1 MVVQGFKVQGFK
13 VKIECRRTLNFE
25 PFEPL
30 NEIPMYRVGIDIG
43 GTFTDMLLV
52 GDDGSAVIA
61 KTLTTPGDP
70 SLAVENAL
78 RPVLENG
85 SVDARQRGTLIHGTT
100 LVTNALI
107 ERKGALT
114 ALLTTA
120 GFRDAVE
127 IGREHRYEL
136 YDLNLDLPKPLVPR
150 HLRFDVPERMAA
162 DGSILQEL
170 DEAFVRKLVGELRDK
185 GIKAIGVCYLNSFR
199 NPAHEKRTAEI
210 IAEVAPQI
218 RVSLSSEVVAE
229 IREFQ
234 RTSTT
239 LANVYVQE
247 RVSDYLAQLQAR
259 LDEIGFRGSFFV
271 MLSSGGIATRET
283 ASRFPVRLLE
293 SGPAAGAIAAAEA
306 GMGSGHR
313 DLLSFDMGGTTA
325 KLCVIEDGQ
334 PLKTHEFEVDRVYRF
349 RKGSG
354 LPVRIPVI
362 DMIEI
367 GAGGGSI
374 ARVDSLG
381 LLKVGPDSS
390 GADPGPVCYGQ
401 GGTQPTVTDADLV
414 LGYLDANYFLGGK
427 MKLDLDGTKKA
438 LERLGKPLKM
448 TAEQVAWGIHQI
460 VNENMA
466 NAARAH
472 LGERGKDPRRM
483 PMYAF
488 GGAGPVHGYRVAEI
502 LRLPALISPFGAGV
516 GSTFGLLAAPLAF
529 DFVRSA
535 YSRMDRLD
543 WNLANRLLDEMAQEG
558 RKVLESSGLRAHDIV
573 YQRTADLRY
582 IGQGHEVS
590 VALPDGVLS
599 VDDLPRIAAEF
610 ERTYESLYGRKGP
623 DVPLEVIN
631 WRVVASGPR
640 PDMNLKLPR
649 NSTHGGDAR
658 KGSRLAFFPETNG
671 YVETSIY
678 DRYTLEPGMRFNGP
692 AIVEERESTLIVG
705 VGGQARVDERLN
717 VVVEL
722 GDGK

>member
-1 MVVQGFKVQGFK
+1 MVETRNPKPETRNRFL
-13 VKIECRRTLNFE
+13 T
-25 PFEPL
+25 
-30 NEIPMYRVGIDIG
+30 MYRVGIDIG
-43 GTFTDMLLV
+43 GTFTDLLLV
-52 GDDGSAVIA
+52 TEDGSVVIG

-70 SLAVENAL
+70 SVAVGNAL
-78 RPVLENG
+78 RPLFENG
-85 SVDARQRGTLIHGTT
+85 VISPGERGTLLHGTT

-107 ERKGALT
+107 ERKGART

-136 YDLNLDLPKPLVPR
+136 YDLNLELPRPLVPR
-150 HLRFDVPERMAA
+150 HLRFDVPERIAA
-162 DGSILQEL
+162 DGSLLQPL
-170 DEAFVRKLVGELRDK
+170 DEAFVYRLVTELRDK
-185 GIKAIGVCYLNSFR
+185 GITAIAVSYLNSFR
-199 NPAHEKRTAEI
+199 NPEHERRTAEI
-210 IAEVAPQI
+210 IAAVAPMI

-247 RVSDYLAQLQAR
+247 RVAAYLAQLQQR
-259 LDEIGFRGSFFV
+259 LDRIGFLGSFFV
-271 MLSSGGIATRET
+271 MLSSGGIATPET
-283 ASRFPVRLLE
+283 AARFPVRLLE
-293 SGPAAGAIAAAEA
+293 SGPAAGALAAAEA
-306 GMGSGHR
+306 GTLSGHR

-325 KLCVIEDGQ
+325 KLCVIDDGQ
-334 PLKTHEFEVDRVYRF
+334 PLKTHDFEVDRVYRF

-374 ARVDSLG
+374 AKVDSLG
-381 LLKVGPDSS
+381 LLKVGPESA
-390 GADPGPVCYGQ
+390 GADPGPVCYAQ
-401 GGTQPTVTDADLV
+401 GGVEPTVTDADLV

-427 MKLDLDGTKKA
+427 MQLDIHAARAALARLAQPLDMTVEKA
-438 LERLGKPLKM
+438 
-448 TAEQVAWGIHQI
+448 AWGVHQI

-535 YSRMDRLD
+535 YSRLD
-543 WNLANRLLDEMAQEG
+543 EQDWQLANELLEEMAAEG
-558 RKVLESSGLRAHDIV
+558 RNVLEGSGLSATEIN
-573 YQRTADLRY
+573 YQRSADMRY
-582 IGQGHEVS
+582 VGQGHEVS
-590 VALPDGVLS
+590 VRLPDGVLS
-599 VDDLPRIAAEF
+599 ERHLGRITEEF
-610 ERTYESLYGRKGP
+610 EGTYRELYGRKGP
-623 DVPLEVIN
+623 DVPLEIIN
-631 WRVVASGPR
+631 WRVAARGPR
-640 PDMNLKLPR
+640 PEMNLRLSRDTAKKNDPR
-649 NSTHGGDAR
+649 
-658 KGSRLAFFPETNG
+658 KESRPAYFPECG
-671 YVETSIY
+671 GFIETAVY
-678 DRYTLEPGMRFNGP
+678 DRYALEPHVEFDGP
-692 AIVEERESTLIVG
+692 AIVEEQESTLIVG
-705 VGGQARVDERLN
+705 GHGRARVDERFN
-717 VVVEL
+717 IIIEFNNATST
-722 GDGK
+722 D

>member
-1 MVVQGFKVQGFK
+1 
-13 VKIECRRTLNFE
+13 
-25 PFEPL
+25 
-30 NEIPMYRVGIDIG
+30 MYRVGIDIG

-52 GDDGSAVIA
+52 GEDGTAVVG
-61 KTLTTPGDP
+61 KTLTTADP

-78 RPVLENG
+78 GPALENG
-85 SVDARQRGTLIHGTT
+85 AVKTSERGTLIHGTT

-114 ALLTTA
+114 ALLTTV

-136 YDLNLDLPKPLVPR
+136 YDLNLELPKPLVPR
-150 HLRFDVPERMAA
+150 HLRFDVPERVAA
-162 DGSILQEL
+162 DGSVLQTL
-170 DEAFVRKLVGELRDK
+170 DERFVRRLVTELRDK
-185 GIKAIGVCYLNSFR
+185 GIKAVGVCYLNSFR
-199 NPAHEKRTAEI
+199 NPSHERRTAEI
-210 IAEVAPQI
+210 ITEVAPEI

-239 LANVYVQE
+239 LVNVYVQR
-247 RVSDYLAQLQAR
+247 RVSDYLAHLQAR
-259 LDEIGFRGSFFV
+259 LDKIGFAGSFFV

-293 SGPAAGAIAAAEA
+293 SGPAAGALAAAQA
-306 GMGSGHR
+306 GILAGHR

-381 LLKVGPDSS
+381 LLKVGPESS
-390 GADPGPVCYGQ
+390 GAVPGPVCYRQ
-401 GGTQPTVTDADLV
+401 GGTEPTVTDADLV
-414 LGYLDANYFLGGK
+414 LGYLDPHYFLGGK
-427 MKLDLDGTKKA
+427 MKLDLDGARKA
-438 LERLGKPLKM
+438 LRGLGAKLNM
-448 TAEQVAWGIHQI
+448 TAEQVAWGIYQI

-472 LGERGKDPRRM
+472 LGERGKDPRRL
-483 PMYAF
+483 PIYAF

-502 LRLPALISPFGAGV
+502 LRLPTLISPFGAGV

-535 YSRMDRLD
+535 YSRLD
-543 WNLANRLLDEMAQEG
+543 QTDWRFANGLLDEMAGEG
-558 RKVLESSGLRAHDIV
+558 RRILVSSGLAANAIS
-573 YQRTADLRY
+573 YQRTADMRY
-582 IGQGHEVS
+582 VGQGHEVS
-590 VALPDGVLS
+590 VMLPDGALG
-599 VDDLPRIAAEF
+599 LEHLTPIANAF
-610 ERTYESLYGRKGP
+610 EETYRALYGRKGP

-640 PDMNLKLPR
+640 PAMNFKLSR
-649 NSTHGGDAR
+649 DTANHTDTR
-658 KGSRLAFFPETNG
+658 KASRSAYFPEHG
-671 YVETSIY
+671 RYVDTAVY
-678 DRYTLEPGMRFNGP
+678 NRYALTPEMKFDGP

-705 VGGQARVDERLN
+705 VGGHARVDERLN
-717 VVVEL
+717 VIVEVAH
-722 GDGK
+722 GD

>member
-1 MVVQGFKVQGFK
+1 
-13 VKIECRRTLNFE
+13 
-25 PFEPL
+25 
-30 NEIPMYRVGIDIG
+30 MYRVGIDIG

-52 GDDGSAVIA
+52 GEDGAAVIG

-70 SLAVENAL
+70 SRAVENAL
-78 RPVLENG
+78 APALKNG
-85 SVDARQRGTLIHGTT
+85 AVKPGERGTLIHGTT

-107 ERKGALT
+107 ERKGAPT
-114 ALLTTA
+114 ALLTTE

-136 YDLNLDLPKPLVPR
+136 YDLNLDLPKPLVRR

-162 DGSILQEL
+162 DGSVLKPL
-170 DEAFVRKLVGELRDK
+170 DEAFVRSLVTELRDK
-185 GIKAIGVCYLNSFR
+185 GIKAIGISYLNSFR
-199 NPAHEKRTAEI
+199 NPAHERRTAQI
-210 IAEVAPQI
+210 IAELAPEI

-247 RVSDYLAQLQAR
+247 RVADYLGQLQHR
-259 LDEIGFRGSFFV
+259 LDRIGFAGSFFV
-271 MLSSGGIATRET
+271 MLSSGGIATPET
-283 ASRFPVRLLE
+283 SARFPVRLLE
-293 SGPAAGAIAAAEA
+293 SGPAAGALAAAQA
-306 GMGSGHR
+306 GALCGHR

-374 ARVDSLG
+374 ARVDSMG

-390 GADPGPVCYGQ
+390 GADPGPVCYRQ
-401 GGTQPTVTDADLV
+401 GGIEATVTDADLV
-414 LGYLDANYFLGGK
+414 LGYLDPNYFLGGQ
-427 MKLDLDGTKKA
+427 MELDVEGARRA
-438 LERLGKPLKM
+438 LARLGERLNM
-448 TAEQVAWGIHQI
+448 TVEQVAWGIHQI

-535 YSRMDRLD
+535 YSRLDDLD
-543 WNLANRLLDEMAQEG
+543 WNFANGLLDEMSAEG
-558 RKVLESSGLRAHDIV
+558 CKILENSGLTVSDIH
-573 YQRTADLRY
+573 YERTADMRY
-582 IGQGHEVS
+582 VGQGHEVS
-590 VALPDGVLS
+590 VSVPGGILSEKHLPQ
-599 VDDLPRIAAEF
+599 ITAAF
-610 ERTYESLYGRKGP
+610 EEIYRGLYGRKGP

-631 WRVVASGPR
+631 WRVIASGPR
-640 PDMNLKLPR
+640 PEMSLKLPR
-649 NSTHGGDAR
+649 KSSAGAQAR
-658 KGSRLAFFPETNG
+658 KGSRRAYMPETG
-671 YVETSIY
+671 GWVEAAVY
-678 DRYTLEPGMRFNGP
+678 DRYALSPGATLDGP
-692 AIVEERESTLIVG
+692 AIVEERESTLIIG
-705 VGGQARVDERLN
+705 ARGRARVDERLN
-717 VVVEL
+717 VVVEF
-722 GDGK
+722 GA

>member
-1 MVVQGFKVQGFK
+1 M
-13 VKIECRRTLNFE
+13 CFE
-25 PFEPL
+25 GLEAESKL
-30 NEIPMYRVGIDIG
+30 TRMYRVGIDIG

-52 GDDGSAVIA
+52 GGDGTAVIA
-61 KTLTTPGDP
+61 KTLTTPADP

-78 RPVLENG
+78 RPALDSGGIIKPGE
-85 SVDARQRGTLIHGTT
+85 RGTLIHGTT

-107 ERKGALT
+107 ERKGAPT

-136 YDLNLDLPKPLVPR
+136 YDLNLEMPRPLVPR
-150 HLRFDVPERMAA
+150 HLRFDVPERVAA
-162 DGSILQEL
+162 DGSVLQPL
-170 DEAFVRKLVGELRDK
+170 DEAFVRRLVAELRDK
-185 GIKAIGVCYLNSFR
+185 GIKGIGVCYLNSFR
-199 NPAHEKRTAEI
+199 NPAHERRTAEI
-210 IAEVAPQI
+210 VAESAPKM

-239 LANVYVQE
+239 IANVYVQE
-247 RVSDYLAQLQAR
+247 RVADYLAQLQER
-259 LDEIGFRGSFFV
+259 LDSIGFNGSFFV
-271 MLSSGGIATRET
+271 MLSSGGIATTET
-283 ASRFPVRLLE
+283 SARFPVRLLE
-293 SGPAAGAIAAAEA
+293 SGPAAGALAAARA
-306 GMGSGHR
+306 GILSGHR

-381 LLKVGPDSS
+381 LLKVGPESA
-390 GADPGPVCYGQ
+390 GADPGPVCYRQ
-401 GGTQPTVTDADLV
+401 GGTEPTVTDSDLV
-414 LGYLDANYFLGGK
+414 LGYLDPNYFLGGK
-427 MKLDLDGTKKA
+427 MQLDLDGARKA
-438 LERLGKPLKM
+438 LASLAERLKM
-448 TAEQVAWGIHQI
+448 DIEQVAWGVHQI

-472 LGERGKDPRRM
+472 LGERGKDPRRV

-502 LRLPALISPFGAGV
+502 LRLPVLISPVGAGV

-535 YSRMDRLD
+535 YSRLDELD
-543 WNLANRLLDEMAQEG
+543 WDFANGLLVEMSEEG
-558 RKVLESSGLRAHDIV
+558 RRVLEGSGLSSADIT
-573 YQRTADLRY
+573 YQRTADIRY
-582 IGQGHEVS
+582 VGQGHEVS
-590 VALPDGVLS
+590 VPLPDGFLGAAQ
-599 VDDLPRIAAEF
+599 LPQITSSF
-610 ERTYESLYGRKGP
+610 EEIYRGLYGRKGP
-623 DVPLEVIN
+623 DVALEVIN

-640 PDMNLKLPR
+640 PEMSVKLPHQP
-649 NSTHGGDAR
+649 SGLDAR
-658 KGSRLAFFPETNG
+658 KGSRRAYFPECGG
-671 YVETSIY
+671 YTETAVY
-678 DRYTLEPGMRFNGP
+678 DRYGLKAGTQLNGP
-692 AIVEERESTLIVG
+692 AIVEERESTLIIG
-705 VGGQARVDERLN
+705 PRGWARIDSNLN
-717 VVVEL
+717 IIMEFNRE
-722 GDGK
+722 K

>member
-1 MVVQGFKVQGFK
+1 
-13 VKIECRRTLNFE
+13 
-25 PFEPL
+25 
-30 NEIPMYRVGIDIG
+30 MYRVSIDIG
-43 GTFTDMLLV
+43 GTFTDLLLV
-52 GDDGSAVIA
+52 GDDGSAVIG

-78 RPVLENG
+78 GPVLDNG
-85 SVDARQRGTLIHGTT
+85 TVGRGDRGTLIHGTT

-107 ERKGALT
+107 ERKGAPT
-114 ALLTTA
+114 ALLATA

-127 IGREHRYEL
+127 IAREHRYEL

-162 DGSILQEL
+162 DGTVLQPL
-170 DEAFVRKLVGELRDK
+170 DEAFVRRLVAELRDK
-185 GIKAIGVCYLNSFR
+185 GITAIGVSYLNSFR
-199 NPAHEKRTAEI
+199 NPAHEQRTAQI
-210 IAEVAPQI
+210 IGEVAPNI

-247 RVSDYLAQLQAR
+247 RVADYLDQLQQR
-259 LDEIGFRGSFFV
+259 LDKIGFNGSFFV

-293 SGPAAGAIAAAEA
+293 SGPAAGALAAAAA
-306 GMGSGHR
+306 GLRIGHR

-325 KLCVIEDGQ
+325 KLCVIDDGM
-334 PLKTHEFEVDRVYRF
+334 PLKTHEFEVDRIYRF

-390 GADPGPVCYGQ
+390 GADPGPVCYGR
-401 GGTQPTVTDADLV
+401 GGTEPTVTDADLV
-414 LGYLDANYFLGGK
+414 LGYLDPAYFLGGR
-427 MKLDLDGTKKA
+427 MKLDRDAA
-438 LERLGKPLKM
+438 L
-448 TAEQVAWGIHQI
+448 TALARIGARIGMSAEEVAWGIHQI

-488 GGAGPVHGYRVAEI
+488 GGAGPVHGFRVAEI

-543 WNLANRLLDEMAQEG
+543 WGLANALLDEMAAEG
-558 RKVLESSGLRAHDIV
+558 RKVLESSGLSATEIG
-573 YQRTADLRY
+573 YQRSADLRY

-590 VALPDGVLS
+590 VTLPDGVLTAA
-599 VDDLPRIAAEF
+599 DLDRIGAAF
-610 ERTYESLYGRKGP
+610 ERAYADLYGRKGP

-631 WRVVASGPR
+631 WRVVASGPA
-640 PDMNLKLPR
+640 PEAQIKLPR
-649 NSTHGGDAR
+649 HGAAGRDPR
-658 KGSRLAFFPETNG
+658 KTPRKAYFPECGG
-671 YVETSIY
+671 YVETAVY
-678 DRYTLEPGMRFNGP
+678 DRYALSPGMHLAGP
-692 AIVEERESTLIVG
+692 AIVEERESTLIIG
-705 VGGQARVDERLN
+705 ANARAQVDERLN
-717 VVVEL
+717 IIVEL
-722 GDGK
+722 LHGR

>member
-1 MVVQGFKVQGFK
+1 
-13 VKIECRRTLNFE
+13 
-25 PFEPL
+25 
-30 NEIPMYRVGIDIG
+30 MYRVGIDIG

-52 GDDGSAVIA
+52 DEQGIAVIG
-61 KTLTTPGDP
+61 KTLTTSDP

-78 RPVLENG
+78 RPVLDNG
-85 SVDARQRGTLIHGTT
+85 GLKPGERGTLVHGTT

-107 ERKGALT
+107 ERKGAPT

-136 YDLNLDLPKPLVPR
+136 YDLNLELPKPLVPR
-150 HLRFDVPERMAA
+150 HLRFDVPERITA
-162 DGSILQEL
+162 DGSVLQAL
-170 DEAFVRKLVGELRDK
+170 DENYVRRLVCELRDK
-185 GIKAIGVCYLNSFR
+185 AIRAIGVCYLNSFR
-199 NPAHEKRTAEI
+199 NPAHERRTAEI
-210 IAEVAPQI
+210 IADVAPEI

-247 RVSDYLAQLQAR
+247 RVSDYLTQLQAR
-259 LDEIGFRGSFFV
+259 LDKIGFAGSFFV

-293 SGPAAGAIAAAEA
+293 SGPAAGALAAAQA
-306 GMGSGHR
+306 GVSSGHR

-325 KLCVIEDGQ
+325 KLCVIDNGQ
-334 PLKTHEFEVDRVYRF
+334 PLKAHEFEVDRVYRF

-354 LPVRIPVI
+354 LPMRIPVI

-374 ARVDSLG
+374 AHVDSLG
-381 LLKVGPDSS
+381 LLKVGPESA
-390 GADPGPVCYGQ
+390 GADPGPVCYRL
-401 GGTQPTVTDADLV
+401 GGMNPTVTDADLV
-414 LGYLDANYFLGGK
+414 LGYLDPNYFLGGD
-427 MKLDLDGTKKA
+427 MRLDLEGARKA
-438 LERLGKPLKM
+438 LARLGAKLNM

-483 PMYAF
+483 PLYAF

-502 LRLPALISPFGAGV
+502 LRLPKLISPFGAGV

-535 YSRMDRLD
+535 YSRLD
-543 WNLANRLLDEMAQEG
+543 EVDWRFANGLLDEMAEEG
-558 RKVLESSGLRAHDIV
+558 RKILQTSGLSATKIS
-573 YQRTADLRY
+573 YQRTADMRY
-582 IGQGHEVS
+582 VGQGHEVS
-590 VALPDGVLS
+590 VTLPGGSLDREHLS
-599 VDDLPRIAAEF
+599 PIARAF
-610 ERTYESLYGRKGP
+610 EETYTVLYGRKGP

-640 PDMNLKLPR
+640 PEIEIVLPGG
-649 NSTHGGDAR
+649 NSNRSQTRKGPRAAYFPEHGGFIDTA
-658 KGSRLAFFPETNG
+658 
-671 YVETSIY
+671 VY
-678 DRYTLEPGMRFNGP
+678 DRYALKPGMQFGGP

-705 VGGQARVDERLN
+705 LPGRWRVDKNLN
-717 VVVEL
+717 IVMEL
-722 GDGK
+722 RDEK

>member
-1 MVVQGFKVQGFK
+1 
-13 VKIECRRTLNFE
+13 
-25 PFEPL
+25 
-30 NEIPMYRVGIDIG
+30 MYRVGIDIG
-43 GTFTDMLLV
+43 GTFTDLLLV
-52 GDDGSAVIA
+52 TEDGSVVIG

-85 SVDARQRGTLIHGTT
+85 TVGSGEHGTLLHGTT

-107 ERKGALT
+107 ERKGAPT

-136 YDLNLDLPKPLVPR
+136 YDLNLELPKPLVPR
-150 HLRFDVPERMAA
+150 HLRFDVPERTAA
-162 DGSILQEL
+162 DGSVLRPL
-170 DEAFVRKLVGELRDK
+170 DEAFVGRLVEELRDK
-185 GIKAIGVCYLNSFR
+185 GIRAIAVCYLNSFR
-199 NPAHEKRTAEI
+199 NPAHERRTAEI
-210 IAEVAPQI
+210 IAQIAPMI

-247 RVSDYLAQLQAR
+247 RVSDYLAQLQNR
-259 LDEIGFRGSFFV
+259 LDRIGFLGSFFV

-283 ASRFPVRLLE
+283 AARFPVRLLE
-293 SGPAAGAIAAAEA
+293 SGPAAGALAAAEA
-306 GMGSGHR
+306 GILSGHR

-334 PLKTHEFEVDRVYRF
+334 PLKTHDFEVDRVYRF

-390 GADPGPVCYGQ
+390 GADPGPVCYAQ
-401 GGTQPTVTDADLV
+401 GGTEPTVTDADLI
-414 LGYLDANYFLGGK
+414 LGYLDPNYFLGGK
-427 MKLDLDGTKKA
+427 MQLDISRARQA
-438 LERLGKPLKM
+438 LSRLAEPLGM
-448 TAEQVAWGIHQI
+448 TIEQAAWGVHQI

-483 PMYAF
+483 PIYAF

-535 YSRMDRLD
+535 YSRLD
-543 WNLANRLLDEMAQEG
+543 QQDWRLANKLLDEMAEEG
-558 RKVLESSGLRAHDIV
+558 RKILEGSGLPAREIS
-573 YQRTADLRY
+573 YQRTADMRY
-582 IGQGHEVS
+582 VGQGHEVS
-590 VALPDGVLS
+590 VRLPSGALID
-599 VDDLPRIAAEF
+599 RHITEITAEF
-610 ERTYESLYGRKGP
+610 EKTYRELYGRKGP
-623 DVPLEVIN
+623 DVPLEIIN

-640 PDMNLKLPR
+640 PEMSFKLSSDTSAR
-649 NSTHGGDAR
+649 GDPR
-658 KGSRLAFFPETNG
+658 KGSRRAYFPECGGFVDTA
-671 YVETSIY
+671 VY
-678 DRYTLEPGMRFNGP
+678 DRYALKPGMEFNGP

-705 VGGQARVDERLN
+705 GRGRARVDERLN
-717 VVVEL
+717 VIMEFSNEN
-722 GDGK
+722 

>member
-1 MVVQGFKVQGFK
+1 
-13 VKIECRRTLNFE
+13 
-25 PFEPL
+25 
-30 NEIPMYRVGIDIG
+30 MYRVGIDIG

-52 GDDGSAVIA
+52 GDDGGAVIA

-218 RVSLSSEVVAE
+218 RVSLSCEVVAE

-259 LDEIGFRGSFFV
+259 LDKIGFRGSFFV

-325 KLCVIEDGQ
+325 KLCVIENGQ

-427 MKLDLDGTKKA
+427 MQLDLERTKKA

-448 TAEQVAWGIHQI
+448 TAQQVAWGIHQI

-516 GSTFGLLAAPLAF
+516 GSTFGLLSAPLAF

-543 WNLANRLLDEMAQEG
+543 WNLANRLLDEMAHEG
-558 RKVLESSGLRAHDIV
+558 RKVLQTSGLSTAEIR

-590 VALPDGVLS
+590 VALPDGVLG
-599 VDDLPRIAAEF
+599 VGDLPRIAAEF

-631 WRVVASGPR
+631 WRVVASGAR

-705 VGGQARVDERLN
+705 AGGLARVDERLN

>member
-1 MVVQGFKVQGFK
+1 
-13 VKIECRRTLNFE
+13 
-25 PFEPL
+25 
-30 NEIPMYRVGIDIG
+30 MYRVGIDIG
-43 GTFTDMLLV
+43 GTFTDLLLV
-52 GDDGSAVIA
+52 GEDGRVVIA

-70 SLAVENAL
+70 SLAVEHAL

-85 SVDARQRGTLIHGTT
+85 TVGSGEHGTLLHGTT
-100 LVTNALI
+100 LVTNALL
-107 ERKGALT
+107 ERKGAPT

-136 YDLNLDLPKPLVPR
+136 YDLNLELPKPLVPR
-150 HLRFDVPERMAA
+150 HLRFDVPERIAA
-162 DGSILQEL
+162 DGSVLWPL
-170 DEAFVRKLVGELRDK
+170 DDAFVRRLVEELRDK
-185 GIKAIGVCYLNSFR
+185 GIRAIAICYLNSFR
-199 NPAHEKRTAEI
+199 NSSHERRTAEI
-210 IAEVAPQI
+210 ITQVAPMI

-239 LANVYVQE
+239 LVNVYVQE
-247 RVSDYLAQLQAR
+247 RVSDYLAQLQQR
-259 LDEIGFRGSFFV
+259 SDRIGFLGSFFV

-283 ASRFPVRLLE
+283 AARFPVRLLE
-293 SGPAAGAIAAAEA
+293 SGPAAGALAAADA
-306 GMGSGHR
+306 GILSGHR

-334 PLKTHEFEVDRVYRF
+334 PLKTHDFEVDRVYRF

-374 ARVDSLG
+374 ARVDALG
-381 LLKVGPDSS
+381 LLKVGPESS
-390 GADPGPVCYGQ
+390 GADPGPVCYAR
-401 GGTQPTVTDADLV
+401 GGTEPTVTDADLV
-414 LGYLDANYFLGGK
+414 LGYLDPNYFLGGK
-427 MKLDLDGTKKA
+427 MQLDMNGARQA
-438 LERLGKPLKM
+438 LSRLAEPLGM
-448 TAEQVAWGIHQI
+448 TVEQAAWGVHQI

-488 GGAGPVHGYRVAEI
+488 GGAGPVHGYQVAEI

-535 YSRMDRLD
+535 YSRLD
-543 WNLANRLLDEMAQEG
+543 QQDWRLANKLLDEMTDEG
-558 RKVLESSGLRAHDIV
+558 REILEGSGLSAREIS
-573 YQRTADLRY
+573 YQRTADMRY
-582 IGQGHEVS
+582 VGQGHEVS
-590 VALPDGVLS
+590 VRLPNGVLGE
-599 VDDLPRIAAEF
+599 RHTAEITAEF
-610 ERTYESLYGRKGP
+610 ENTYRELYGRKGP
-623 DVPLEVIN
+623 DVLLEIIN

-640 PDMNLKLPR
+640 PEMNFKLSQDISERSDP
-649 NSTHGGDAR
+649 R
-658 KGSRLAFFPETNG
+658 KGSRRAYFPECG
-671 YVETSIY
+671 GFVETPVY
-678 DRYTLEPGMRFNGP
+678 DRYALKPGMKFTGP
-692 AIVEERESTLIVG
+692 AVVEERESTLILGARVR
-705 VGGQARVDERLN
+705 ARVDERLN
-717 VVVEL
+717 VIMEFRNAN
-722 GDGK
+722 

>member
-1 MVVQGFKVQGFK
+1 
-13 VKIECRRTLNFE
+13 
-25 PFEPL
+25 
-30 NEIPMYRVGIDIG
+30 MYRVGIDIG

-52 GDDGSAVIA
+52 GEDGAAVIG

-70 SLAVENAL
+70 SLAVEDAL
-78 RPVLENG
+78 RPAFGKGTVKAG
-85 SVDARQRGTLIHGTT
+85 TRGTLIHGTT

-107 ERKGALT
+107 ERKGAPT

-150 HLRFDVPERMAA
+150 HLRFDVPERIAA
-162 DGSILQEL
+162 DGSVLEPL
-170 DEAFVRKLVGELRDK
+170 DEAFIRRLVAELNDK

-199 NPAHEKRTAEI
+199 NPAHEKRTAQI
-210 IAEVAPQI
+210 IAEIAPTI

-239 LANVYVQE
+239 LANVYVQQ
-247 RVSDYLAQLQAR
+247 RVADYLAQLQAR
-259 LDEIGFRGSFFV
+259 LDNIGFAGNFFV

-283 ASRFPVRLLE
+283 AARFPVRLLE
-293 SGPAAGAIAAAEA
+293 SGPAAGALAAAQA
-306 GMGSGHR
+306 GLLSGHR

-354 LPVRIPVI
+354 LPMRIPVI

-381 LLKVGPDSS
+381 LLKVGPESS
-390 GADPGPVCYGQ
+390 GADPGPVCYRQ
-401 GGTQPTVTDADLV
+401 GGTEPTVTDADLV

-427 MKLDLDGTKKA
+427 MLLDIDGARAA
-438 LERLGKPLKM
+438 LARLGKPLHM
-448 TAEQVAWGIHQI
+448 SAEQAAWGIHQI

-516 GSTFGLLAAPLAF
+516 GSTFGLLSAPLAF

-535 YSRMDRLD
+535 YSRLDELD
-543 WNLANRLLDEMAQEG
+543 WNFANRLLDEMSEEG
-558 RKVLESSGLRAHDIV
+558 RKVLESSGVSASAIV
-573 YQRTADLRY
+573 YQRSADMRY
-582 IGQGHEVS
+582 VGQGHEVS
-590 VALPDGVLS
+590 VPLPDEALS
-599 VDDLPRIAAEF
+599 VKELGRISADF
-610 ERTYESLYGRKGP
+610 EDAYQSLYGRKGP
-623 DVPLEVIN
+623 EVPLEVIN

-640 PDMNLKLPR
+640 PEMQLQLPR
-649 NSTHGGDAR
+649 VPDTRGAAR
-658 KGSRLAFFPETNG
+658 KSARPAYFPEREGFIDTP
-671 YVETSIY
+671 VY
-678 DRYTLEPGMRFNGP
+678 DRYALEFGAEFSGP

-705 VGGQARVDERLN
+705 ARGRARVDRNLN
-717 VVVEL
+717 IIVEL
-722 GDGK
+722 SDEK

>member
-1 MVVQGFKVQGFK
+1 
-13 VKIECRRTLNFE
+13 
-25 PFEPL
+25 
-30 NEIPMYRVGIDIG
+30 MYRVGIDIG
-43 GTFTDMLLV
+43 GTFTDLLLV
-52 GDDGSAVIA
+52 GADGNAVIG

-78 RPVLENG
+78 RPLLENG
-85 SVDARQRGTLIHGTT
+85 TIRTGERGTLLHGTT

-107 ERKGALT
+107 ERKGAST
-114 ALLTTA
+114 ALLTTI

-136 YDLNLDLPKPLVPR
+136 YDLNLELPKPLVPR
-150 HLRFDVPERMAA
+150 HLRFDVPERIAA
-162 DGSILQEL
+162 DGSVLRSL
-170 DEAFVRKLVGELRDK
+170 DEDFVRRLVAELRDK
-185 GIKAIGVCYLNSFR
+185 GIKAIAVSYLNSFR
-199 NPAHEKRTAEI
+199 NSTHERCTAEI
-210 IAEVAPQI
+210 IAEVAPAI

-247 RVSDYLAQLQAR
+247 RVSDYLAQLQQR
-259 LDEIGFRGSFFV
+259 LHRTGFVGSFFV

-293 SGPAAGAIAAAEA
+293 SGPAAGALAAAQA
-306 GMGSGHR
+306 GILSGHR

-325 KLCVIEDGQ
+325 KLCVIENGQ
-334 PLKTHEFEVDRVYRF
+334 PSKTHEFEVDRVYRF

-381 LLKVGPDSS
+381 LLKVGPESS
-390 GADPGPVCYGQ
+390 GADPGPVCYSQ
-401 GGTQPTVTDADLV
+401 GGKDPTVTDADLV
-414 LGYLDANYFLGGK
+414 LGYLDPNYFLGGK
-427 MKLDLDGTKKA
+427 MQLDMDRARLA
-438 LERLGKPLKM
+438 LSQLAEPLRM
-448 TAEQVAWGIHQI
+448 TVEQAAWGVHQI

-472 LGERGKDPRRM
+472 LNERGKDPRRM

-535 YSRMDRLD
+535 YSRLD
-543 WNLANRLLDEMAQEG
+543 QQDWRLANQLLDVMAEEG
-558 RKVLESSGLRAHDIV
+558 RTVLEKSGLSAKEIH
-573 YQRTADLRY
+573 YQRTADMRY
-582 IGQGHEVS
+582 VGQGHEVP
-590 VALPDGVLS
+590 VRLPNGVLGEQH
-599 VDDLPRIAAEF
+599 VPQITAEF
-610 ERTYESLYGRKGP
+610 EETYRGLYGRKGP
-623 DVPLEVIN
+623 DVALEIIN

-640 PDMNLKLPR
+640 PEMNLQLPR
-649 NSTHGGDAR
+649 GTSDRSNAR
-658 KGSRLAFFPETNG
+658 KGTRRAYFPESSG
-671 YVETSIY
+671 FVETAVY
-678 DRYTLEPGMRFNGP
+678 DRYAFQPGVKFTGP

-705 VGGQARVDERLN
+705 PRGRARVDENLN
-717 VVVEL
+717 VIV
-722 GDGK
+722 GFSDGR

>member
-1 MVVQGFKVQGFK
+1 
-13 VKIECRRTLNFE
+13 
-25 PFEPL
+25 
-30 NEIPMYRVGIDIG
+30 MYRVGIDIG
-43 GTFTDMLLV
+43 GTFTDMLWV
-52 GDDGSAVIA
+52 GEDGTAVIG

-78 RPVLENG
+78 KPVLQNALVKPQE
-85 SVDARQRGTLIHGTT
+85 RGTLIHGTT

-107 ERKGALT
+107 ERKGAPT
-114 ALLTTA
+114 ALLTTS

-136 YDLNLDLPKPLVPR
+136 YDLNLELPKPLVPR
-150 HLRFDVPERMAA
+150 HLRFDVPERIAA
-162 DGSILQEL
+162 DGSVLRPL
-170 DEAFVRKLVGELRDK
+170 DEDFVRRLVSELRDK
-185 GIKAIGVCYLNSFR
+185 GIKAIGISYLNSYR
-199 NPAHEKRTAEI
+199 NPAHERRTAEI

-218 RVSLSSEVVAE
+218 GVSLSSEVVAE
-229 IREFQ
+229 IREFP

-247 RVSDYLAQLQAR
+247 RVSDYLAQLDAR
-259 LDEIGFRGSFFV
+259 LKKIGFSGSFFV
-271 MLSSGGIATRET
+271 MLSSGGIATRDT

-293 SGPAAGAIAAAEA
+293 SGPAAGALAAAQA
-306 GMGSGHR
+306 GMLSGHR

-325 KLCVIEDGQ
+325 KLCLIDDGQ
-334 PLKTHEFEVDRVYRF
+334 PLKTHDFEVDRMYRF

-381 LLKVGPDSS
+381 LLKVGPESS

-401 GGTQPTVTDADLV
+401 GATEPTVTDADLI
-414 LGYLDANYFLGGK
+414 LGYLDPRYFLGGK
-427 MKLDLDGTKKA
+427 MQLDVDAARSA
-438 LERLGKPLKM
+438 LRRLGRRLNM
-448 TAEQVAWGIHQI
+448 TVEQVAWGIHQI

-472 LGERGKDPRRM
+472 LAERGKDPRQL

-488 GGAGPVHGYRVAEI
+488 GGAGPVHGYGVAEI

-535 YSRMDRLD
+535 YSRLDELD
-543 WNLANRLLDEMAQEG
+543 WQFVNGLLDQMAEEG
-558 RKVLESSGLRAHDIV
+558 RKVLESSGLARGDIS
-573 YQRTADLRY
+573 YHRTADMRY
-582 IGQGHEVS
+582 VGQGHEVS
-590 VALPDGVLS
+590 VSMPDGTL
-599 VDDLPRIAAEF
+599 AAQHLEKITETF
-610 ERTYESLYGRKGP
+610 ENTYQALYSRKGP

-631 WRVVASGPR
+631 WRVVAHGPQPELNIQLQRDSGNR
-640 PDMNLKLPR
+640 
-649 NSTHGGDAR
+649 SDAI
-658 KGSRLAFFPETNG
+658 KGSRLAYFSERAGYGETPI
-671 YVETSIY
+671 ETPIY
-678 DRYTLEPGMRFNGP
+678 DRYALKPGMAFAGP
-692 AIVEERESTLIVG
+692 AIVEERESTLIIG
-705 VGGQARVDERLN
+705 ARGRARVDERLQI
-717 VVVEL
+717 VVEL
-722 GDGK
+722 ADEK

>member
-1 MVVQGFKVQGFK
+1 
-13 VKIECRRTLNFE
+13 
-25 PFEPL
+25 
-30 NEIPMYRVGIDIG
+30 MYRVGIDIG

-52 GDDGSAVIA
+52 GEDGSAVIG

-78 RPVLENG
+78 RPALDSGAVAK
-85 SVDARQRGTLIHGTT
+85 SARGTLVHGTT

-107 ERKGALT
+107 ERKGAST
-114 ALLTTA
+114 ALITTG

-150 HLRFDVPERMAA
+150 HLRFDVPERVAA
-162 DGSILQEL
+162 DGSVLQPL
-170 DEAFVRKLVGELRDK
+170 DEMFVNKLVGELRDK
-185 GIKAIGVCYLNSFR
+185 GIKAIAVCYLNSFR
-199 NPAHEKRTAEI
+199 NPSHEKRTAEI

-229 IREFQ
+229 IREFP

-259 LDEIGFRGSFFV
+259 LDQIGFRGSFFV

-283 ASRFPVRLLE
+283 AARFPVRLLE

-306 GMGSGHR
+306 GMRSGHR

-401 GGTQPTVTDADLV
+401 GGAEPTVTDADLA
-414 LGYLDANYFLGGK
+414 LGYLDADYFLGGK
-427 MKLDLDGTKKA
+427 MHLDLDGTKKA

-448 TAEQVAWGIHQI
+448 SAEQVAWGIHQI

-535 YSRMDRLD
+535 YSRFDQLD
-543 WNLANRLLDEMAQEG
+543 WQFANRLLDEMAEEG
-558 RKVLESSGLRAHDIV
+558 RNVLENSGLNKNEIS
-573 YQRTADLRY
+573 YQRTADMRY
-582 IGQGHEVS
+582 VGQGHEVS
-590 VALPDGVLS
+590 VRLPDGILGA
-599 VDDLPRIAAEF
+599 DALPRVALEF
-610 ERTYESLYGRKGP
+610 ERTYEALYGRKGP
-623 DVPLEVIN
+623 DVALEVIN

-640 PDMNLKLPR
+640 PDMNFKLPR
-649 NSTHGGDAR
+649 ASSQGSDAR
-658 KGSRLAFFPETNG
+658 KGSRLAYFPETRG
-671 YVETSIY
+671 FIETPIY
-678 DRYTLEPGMRFNGP
+678 DRYILEPGTKFNGP
-692 AIVEERESTLIVG
+692 AIVEERESTLIIG
-705 VGGQARVDERLN
+705 VHAQARVDDRLN

-722 GDGK
+722 NESSHEK

>member
-1 MVVQGFKVQGFK
+1 
-13 VKIECRRTLNFE
+13 
-25 PFEPL
+25 
-30 NEIPMYRVGIDIG
+30 MYRVGIDIG

-52 GDDGSAVIA
+52 SGDGTVVIG

-78 RPVLENG
+78 SPALKNNVVKAGE
-85 SVDARQRGTLIHGTT
+85 RGTLIHGTT

-136 YDLNLDLPKPLVPR
+136 YDLNLELPRPLVPR
-150 HLRFDVPERMAA
+150 HLRFDVPERVAA
-162 DGSILQEL
+162 DGSVLQPL
-170 DEAFVRKLVGELRDK
+170 DEAFIRRLVMELRDK
-185 GIKAIGVCYLNSFR
+185 KIKAIGISYLHSFR
-199 NPAHEKRTAEI
+199 NPAHERRTAEI

-247 RVSDYLAQLQAR
+247 RVADYLAQLQHR
-259 LDEIGFRGSFFV
+259 LTSIDFVGSFFV
-271 MLSSGGIATRET
+271 MLSSGGIATRQT

-293 SGPAAGAIAAAEA
+293 SGPAAGALAAAHA
-306 GMGSGHR
+306 GILSGHR

-374 ARVDSLG
+374 ARVDTLG

-390 GADPGPVCYGQ
+390 GAEPGPVCYRQ
-401 GGTQPTVTDADLV
+401 GGTEPTVTDADLV
-414 LGYLDANYFLGGK
+414 LGYLDPNYFLGGK
-427 MKLDLDGTKKA
+427 MTLDLDAARRA
-438 LERLGKPLKM
+438 LATLAERVGMKL
-448 TAEQVAWGIHQI
+448 EQAAWGIHQI

-535 YSRMDRLD
+535 YSRLDQLD
-543 WNLANRLLDEMAQEG
+543 WQFANRLLDEMADEG
-558 RKVLESSGLRAHDIV
+558 RKVLENSGLPAGEIA
-573 YQRTADLRY
+573 YQRTADMRY
-582 IGQGHEVS
+582 VGQGHEVS
-590 VALPDGVLS
+590 V
-599 VDDLPRIAAEF
+599 DLPNGTLGSQQLPHITAAF
-610 ERTYESLYGRKGP
+610 EDTYRKLYGRKGP
-623 DVPLEVIN
+623 EVPLEVIN
-631 WRVVASGPR
+631 WRVVANGPLVEM
-640 PDMNLKLPR
+640 DLKLPR
-649 NSTHGGDAR
+649 SASELAQAV
-658 KGSRLAFFPETNG
+658 KGSRLAYFPEHGG
-671 YVETSIY
+671 YVETPVY
-678 DRYTLEPGMRFNGP
+678 DRYALNPGMRFEGP

-705 VGGQARVDERLN
+705 VHGHARIDKRLN
-717 VVVEL
+717 VIVEFA
-722 GDGK
+722 DGK

>member
-1 MVVQGFKVQGFK
+1 MF
-13 VKIECRRTLNFE
+13 
-25 PFEPL
+25 
-30 NEIPMYRVGIDIG
+30 RVGIDIG
-43 GTFTDMLLV
+43 GTFTDMLCV
-52 GDDGSAVIA
+52 GDDGRAVIG

-70 SLAVENAL
+70 SQAVENAL
-78 RPVLENG
+78 RPALENG
-85 SVDARQRGTLIHGTT
+85 AVTATDRDVLIHGTT

-107 ERKGALT
+107 ERKGAPT

-136 YDLNLDLPKPLVPR
+136 YDLELELPKPLVPR
-150 HLRFDVPERMAA
+150 HLRFDVPERVAA
-162 DGSILQEL
+162 DGTVLEPL
-170 DEAFVRKLVGELRDK
+170 DENFVRGLVGELHDK
-185 GIKAIGVCYLNSFR
+185 GIKAIAVCYLNSFR
-199 NPAHEKRTAEI
+199 NPVHEQRTAAL
-210 IAEVAPQI
+210 IAEIAPAI

-247 RVSDYLAQLQAR
+247 RVADYLKQLEIR
-259 LDEIGFRGSFFV
+259 LRRIGFTGSFFV
-271 MLSSGGIATRET
+271 MLSSGGIATPET

-293 SGPAAGAIAAAEA
+293 SGPAAGALAAAQA
-306 GMGSGHR
+306 GVLAGHR

-381 LLKVGPDSS
+381 LLKVGPESS
-390 GADPGPVCYGQ
+390 GADPGPVCYHQ
-401 GGTQPTVTDADLV
+401 GGTEPTVTDADLV

-427 MKLDLDGTKKA
+427 MRLDLDGARDA
-438 LERLGKPLKM
+438 LNRLGAKLRM

-472 LGERGKDPRRM
+472 LGERGKDPRRL

-516 GSTFGLLAAPLAF
+516 GSTFGLLSAPLAF

-535 YSRMDRLD
+535 YSRLDQLD
-543 WNLANRLLDEMAQEG
+543 WPFVNGLLGEMAEEG
-558 RKVLESSGLRAHDIV
+558 RKVLEGSGLSQSDIEFR
-573 YQRTADLRY
+573 RTADMRY
-582 IGQGHEVS
+582 VGQGHEVS
-590 VALPDGVLS
+590 VALPPGELS
-599 VDDLPRIAAEF
+599 GRHSRAIQNAF
-610 ERTYESLYGRKGP
+610 EETYRALYGRNGP

-640 PDMNLKLPR
+640 PQWNLKFGR
-649 NSTHGGDAR
+649 DGTERGAVR
-658 KGSRLAFFPETNG
+658 KGKRLAYFPECEG
-671 YVETSIY
+671 YVETPVY
-678 DRYTLEPGMRFNGP
+678 DRYALERGTEIVGP
-692 AIVEERESTLIVG
+692 AIVEEREATLIIG
-705 VGGQARVDERLN
+705 ARGHARVDDRLN
-717 VVVEL
+717 IVVEL
-722 GDGK
+722 RGEK

>member
-1 MVVQGFKVQGFK
+1 
-13 VKIECRRTLNFE
+13 
-25 PFEPL
+25 
-30 NEIPMYRVGIDIG
+30 MYHVGIDIG
-43 GTFTDMLLV
+43 GTFTDLLLV
-52 GDDGSAVIA
+52 GENGNAVIG

-78 RPVLENG
+78 RPLLENG
-85 SVDARQRGTLIHGTT
+85 TIKAGDRGTLLHGTT

-107 ERKGALT
+107 ERKGAPT
-114 ALLTTA
+114 ALLTTV

-150 HLRFDVPERMAA
+150 HLRFDVPERIAA
-162 DGSILQEL
+162 DGSELQPL
-170 DEAFVRKLVGELRDK
+170 DEAFVRRLVAELRDK
-185 GIKAIGVCYLNSFR
+185 GIKAIAVSYLNSFR
-199 NPAHEKRTAEI
+199 NSAHERRTAEI
-210 IAEVAPQI
+210 IAEVAPTI

-239 LANVYVQE
+239 LANVYVQA
-247 RVSDYLAQLQAR
+247 RVADYLAQLQQR
-259 LDEIGFRGSFFV
+259 LDGIGFVGSFFV

-293 SGPAAGAIAAAEA
+293 SGPAAGALAAAQA
-306 GMGSGHR
+306 GILSGHR

-325 KLCVIEDGQ
+325 KLCVIENGQ
-334 PLKTHEFEVDRVYRF
+334 PSKTHEFEVDRVYRF

-390 GADPGPVCYGQ
+390 GADPGPVCYSQ
-401 GGTQPTVTDADLV
+401 GGTEPTVTDADLV
-414 LGYLDANYFLGGK
+414 LGYLDPDYFLGGK
-427 MKLDLDGTKKA
+427 MHLDTKRARQA
-438 LERLGKPLKM
+438 LSRLAEPLGM
-448 TAEQVAWGIHQI
+448 TTEQAAWGVHQI

-472 LGERGKDPRRM
+472 LNERGKDPRRM

-535 YSRMDRLD
+535 YSRLDRQD
-543 WNLANRLLDEMAQEG
+543 WSLANQLLDVMAEEG
-558 RKVLESSGLRAHDIV
+558 RTVLERSGLSAKEIR
-573 YQRTADLRY
+573 YQRTADMRY
-582 IGQGHEVS
+582 VGQGHEVS
-590 VALPDGVLS
+590 VRLPNGVLREQH
-599 VDDLPRIAAEF
+599 VPQITAEF
-610 ERTYESLYGRKGP
+610 EETYRGLYGRKGP
-623 DVPLEVIN
+623 DVALEIIN

-640 PDMNLKLPR
+640 PEMNLQLPR
-649 NSTHGGDAR
+649 STSDRSNAR
-658 KGSRLAFFPETNG
+658 KGTRRAYFSEPGGF
-671 YVETSIY
+671 VETAVY
-678 DRYTLEPGMRFNGP
+678 DRYAFQPGVEFTGP

-705 VGGQARVDERLN
+705 PRGRGRVDENLN
-717 VVVEL
+717 VILEFN
-722 GDGK
+722 DGR

>member
-1 MVVQGFKVQGFK
+1 
-13 VKIECRRTLNFE
+13 
-25 PFEPL
+25 
-30 NEIPMYRVGIDIG
+30 MYRVGIDIG
-43 GTFTDMLLV
+43 GTFTDILLV
-52 GDDGSAVIA
+52 GEDGGAVIG

-78 RPVLENG
+78 RPALDNG
-85 SVDARQRGTLIHGTT
+85 TVKAGERGTLIHGTT

-107 ERKGALT
+107 ERKGATT

-150 HLRFDVPERMAA
+150 HLRFDVPERVAA
-162 DGSILQEL
+162 DGSVLEPL
-170 DEAFVRKLVGELRDK
+170 DEAFVRRLVAELSYK
-185 GIKAIGVCYLNSFR
+185 GVKAVGICYLNSFR
-199 NPAHEKRTAEI
+199 NPAHERRTAEI
-210 IAEVAPQI
+210 ISEVAPEV

-239 LANVYVQE
+239 LVNVYVQE
-247 RVSDYLAQLQAR
+247 RVSDYLAQLQRR
-259 LDEIGFRGSFFV
+259 LDKIGFAGSFFV
-271 MLSSGGIATRET
+271 MLSSGGIATRDT
-283 ASRFPVRLLE
+283 AARFPVRLLE

-306 GMGSGHR
+306 GMLCGHR

-325 KLCVIEDGQ
+325 KLCVIEDGR

-374 ARVDSLG
+374 ARVDSLS
-381 LLKVGPDSS
+381 LLKVGPESS
-390 GADPGPVCYGQ
+390 GADPGPVCYRQ
-401 GGTQPTVTDADLV
+401 GGKEPTVTDADLV
-414 LGYLDANYFLGGK
+414 LGYLDPNYFLGGK
-427 MKLDLDGTKKA
+427 MSLDFDGAYGA
-438 LERLGKPLKM
+438 LARLGERLHM
-448 TAEQVAWGIHQI
+448 SAEQAAWGIHQI

-466 NAARAH
+466 NAARAQ

-502 LRLPALISPFGAGV
+502 LRLPTVISPFGAGV

-535 YSRMDRLD
+535 YSRLDELD
-543 WNLANRLLDEMAQEG
+543 WKFVNGLLDKMAAEG
-558 RKVLESSGLRAHDIV
+558 RKVLESSGLSANQIS
-573 YQRTADLRY
+573 YQRTADMRY
-582 IGQGHEVS
+582 VGQGHEVS
-590 VALPDGVLS
+590 VSLPSGSLGREHLS
-599 VDDLPRIAAEF
+599 VINAAYED
-610 ERTYESLYGRKGP
+610 TYAALYGRKGP

-631 WRVVASGPR
+631 WRVIASGPR
-640 PDMNLKLPR
+640 PEMNLKLSRDSSKP
-649 NSTHGGDAR
+649 GAAQ
-658 KGSRLAFFPETNG
+658 KGTRRAFFPECGG
-671 YVETSIY
+671 YVETTVY
-678 DRYTLEPGMRFNGP
+678 DRYALRPGMKFTGP

-705 VGGQARVDERLN
+705 ARGCACIDERWN
-717 VVVEL
+717 VVVEFA
-722 GDGK
+722 DEK

>member
-1 MVVQGFKVQGFK
+1 
-13 VKIECRRTLNFE
+13 
-25 PFEPL
+25 
-30 NEIPMYRVGIDIG
+30 MYRVGIDIG
-43 GTFTDMLLV
+43 GTFTDMLWV
-52 GDDGSAVIA
+52 GEDGVAVIG

-78 RPVLENG
+78 RTVLQASSAKSE
-85 SVDARQRGTLIHGTT
+85 RGTLIHGTT

-107 ERKGALT
+107 ERKGAPT
-114 ALLTTA
+114 ALLTTV

-150 HLRFDVPERMAA
+150 HLRFDVPERIAA
-162 DGSILQEL
+162 DGALIQAL
-170 DEAFVRKLVGELRDK
+170 DEKFLRRLVSELSAK
-185 GIKAIGVCYLNSFR
+185 GIKAIAVSYLNSFR
-199 NPAHEKRTAEI
+199 NPVHERRTAEI
-210 IAEVAPQI
+210 IGEVAPHI

-239 LANVYVQE
+239 VANVYVQE
-247 RVSDYLAQLQAR
+247 RVANYLAQLQAR
-259 LDEIGFRGSFFV
+259 LDQIGFVGNFFI
-271 MLSSGGIATRET
+271 MLSSGGIATRDT

-293 SGPAAGAIAAAEA
+293 SGPAAGALAAAQA
-306 GMGSGHR
+306 GLLSGHQ

-334 PLKTHEFEVDRVYRF
+334 PAKTHEFEVDRVYRF

-374 ARVDSLG
+374 ARIDSLG

-390 GADPGPVCYGQ
+390 GADPGPVCYGL
-401 GGTQPTVTDADLV
+401 GGTEPTVTDADLV
-414 LGYLDANYFLGGK
+414 LGYLDADYFLGGK
-427 MKLDLDGTKKA
+427 MQLDVEGARTALARLGTK
-438 LERLGKPLKM
+438 LGM
-448 TAEQVAWGIHQI
+448 SVEQAAWGIHQI

-502 LRLPALISPFGAGV
+502 LRLPAMISPFGAGV
-516 GSTFGLLAAPLAF
+516 GSTFGLLSAPLAF

-535 YSRMDRLD
+535 YSRLDQLD
-543 WNLANRLLDEMAQEG
+543 WGFANRLLDEMAEEG
-558 RKVLESSGLRAHDIV
+558 RGVLERSGLSAEQISYKRS
-573 YQRTADLRY
+573 ADMRY
-582 IGQGHEVS
+582 VGQGHEVA
-590 VALPDGVLS
+590 VMLPDGVLS
-599 VDDLPRIAAEF
+599 AEHLSRISKLFNDAYRA
-610 ERTYESLYGRKGP
+610 LYGREGP

-640 PDMNLKLPR
+640 PELNLKLPTNR
-649 NSTHGGDAR
+649 RREGNAR
-658 KGSRLAFFPETNG
+658 RGFRRAYFPEPG
-671 YVETSIY
+671 EYVETAVY
-678 DRYTLEPGMRFNGP
+678 DRYALDVGMEFIGPG
-692 AIVEERESTLIVG
+692 IVEERESTLIVG
-705 VGGQARVDERLN
+705 ARGKARVDERLN
-717 VVVEL
+717 IVVEL
-722 GDGK
+722 NHE

>member
-1 MVVQGFKVQGFK
+1 
-13 VKIECRRTLNFE
+13 
-25 PFEPL
+25 
-30 NEIPMYRVGIDIG
+30 MYRVAIDIG
-43 GTFTDMLLV
+43 GTFTDMLMV
-52 GDDGSAVIA
+52 GEDGSAVIG
-61 KTLTTPGDP
+61 KTLTTPTDP

-78 RPVLENG
+78 RPELEKSMVKMG
-85 SVDARQRGTLIHGTT
+85 ERGTLIHGTT

-107 ERKGALT
+107 ERKGAPT

-136 YDLNLDLPKPLVPR
+136 YDLNLELPKPLVPR
-150 HLRFDVPERMAA
+150 HLRFDVPERVAA
-162 DGSILQEL
+162 DGSVLQPL
-170 DEAFVRKLVGELRDK
+170 DEHFVRRLVLELREK
-185 GIKAIGVCYLNSFR
+185 GITAIGVCYLNSFR
-199 NPAHEKRTAEI
+199 NPAQERRTAAI

-218 RVSLSSEVVAE
+218 RVSVSSEVVAE

-247 RVSDYLAQLQAR
+247 RVADYLGQLQKR
-259 LDEIGFRGSFFV
+259 LDKVGFTGSFFV
-271 MLSSGGIATRET
+271 MLSSGGIATPET
-283 ASRFPVRLLE
+283 AARFPVRLLE
-293 SGPAAGAIAAAEA
+293 SGPAAGALAAAEA
-306 GMGSGHR
+306 GKLSGHR

-325 KLCVIEDGQ
+325 KLCVIEDGE
-334 PLKTHEFEVDRVYRF
+334 PAKTHEFEVDRVYRF

-381 LLKVGPDSS
+381 LLKVGPESS

-401 GGTQPTVTDADLV
+401 GGTHPTVTDADLV

-427 MKLDLDGTKKA
+427 MQLDIESARRA
-438 LERLGKPLKM
+438 LAHTGEPLGM
-448 TAEQVAWGIHQI
+448 NVEQVAWGIHQI

-472 LGERGKDPRRM
+472 LNERGKDPRRM
-483 PMYAF
+483 PMFAF

-502 LRLPALISPFGAGV
+502 LRLPAVISPVGAGV

-535 YSRMDRLD
+535 YSRLDELD
-543 WNLANRLLDEMAQEG
+543 WQFANGLLDEMAGEG
-558 RKVLESSGLRAHDIV
+558 RKVLESSGLSSKDV
-573 YQRTADLRY
+573 SYQRTADMRY
-582 IGQGHEVS
+582 VGQGHEVS
-590 VALPDGVLS
+590 VPLPDGVLGS
-599 VDDLPRIAAEF
+599 QHLTQISCAF
-610 ERTYESLYGRKGP
+610 EETYKSLYGRKGP
-623 DVPLEVIN
+623 DVPLEIIN
-631 WRVVASGPR
+631 WRVVASGPK
-640 PDMNLKLPR
+640 PLMNLKL
-649 NSTHGGDAR
+649 SCKEKLQTDAR
-658 KGSRLAFFPETNG
+658 KRSRRAYFPEHGSYIDTA
-671 YVETSIY
+671 VY
-678 DRYTLEPGMRFNGP
+678 DRSALKSGQEFTGP

-705 VGGQARVDERLN
+705 PRGRARVDERLN
-717 VVVEL
+717 VVVEFV
-722 GDGK
+722 DGN

>member
-1 MVVQGFKVQGFK
+1 
-13 VKIECRRTLNFE
+13 
-25 PFEPL
+25 
-30 NEIPMYRVGIDIG
+30 MYKVGIDIG

-52 GDDGSAVIA
+52 GEDGSAVIA
-61 KTLTTPGDP
+61 KTLTTPSDP

-78 RPVLENG
+78 CPALDNG
-85 SVDARQRGTLIHGTT
+85 SVKAGERGTLIHGTT

-136 YDLNLDLPKPLVPR
+136 YDLNLELPKPLVPR
-150 HLRFDVPERMAA
+150 HLRFDVPERMDA
-162 DGSILQEL
+162 DGNVL
-170 DEAFVRKLVGELRDK
+170 EALNEGFVRKLVAELRDK

-199 NPAHEKRTAEI
+199 NPAHERRTAEI
-210 IAEVAPQI
+210 IADVAPKI

-247 RVSDYLAQLQAR
+247 RVSDYLAQLQSR
-259 LDEIGFRGSFFV
+259 LDKIGFHGSFFV

-283 ASRFPVRLLE
+283 SAKCPVRLLE

-306 GMGSGHR
+306 GMRAGHR

-325 KLCVIEDGQ
+325 KLCVIDDGE

-374 ARVDSLG
+374 ARVDAMG

-401 GGTQPTVTDADLV
+401 GGTEPTVTDADLI

-427 MKLDLDGTKKA
+427 MKLDLDGTKRA

-448 TAEQVAWGIHQI
+448 SAEQVAWGIHQI

-488 GGAGPVHGYRVAEI
+488 GGAGPVHGFRVAEI

-535 YSRMDRLD
+535 YSRMDSLD
-543 WNLANRLLDEMAQEG
+543 WRLANSLLDEMAEEG
-558 RKVLESSGLRAHDIV
+558 RKILQSSGLVGKNIS
-573 YQRTADLRY
+573 YQRTADMRFV
-582 IGQGHEVS
+582 GQGHEVS
-590 VALPDGVLS
+590 LTLPAGVLS
-599 VDDLPRIAAEF
+599 AQDLPRIELEF
-610 ERTYESLYGRKGP
+610 ERTYEALYGRKGP

-631 WRVVASGPR
+631 WRVIASGPR
-640 PDMNLKLPR
+640 PDMNFKLPR
-649 NSTHGGDAR
+649 QKTPSEDAR
-658 KGSRLAFFPETNG
+658 KGSRSAYFPERNG
-671 YVETSIY
+671 FIETVVY
-678 DRYTLEPGMRFNGP
+678 DRYALQPGVEFSGP

-705 VGGQARVDERLN
+705 ARGRALVDERLN
-717 VVVEL
+717 VIVEL
-722 GDGK
+722 P

>member
-1 MVVQGFKVQGFK
+1 
-13 VKIECRRTLNFE
+13 
-25 PFEPL
+25 
-30 NEIPMYRVGIDIG
+30 MYRVGIDIG

-52 GDDGSAVIA
+52 GDDGAAVIA

-218 RVSLSSEVVAE
+218 RVSLSCEVVAE

-259 LDEIGFRGSFFV
+259 LDKIGFRGSFFV

-325 KLCVIEDGQ
+325 KLCVIENGQ

-427 MKLDLDGTKKA
+427 MQLDLERTKKA

-448 TAEQVAWGIHQI
+448 TAQQVAWGIHQI

-516 GSTFGLLAAPLAF
+516 GSTFGLLSAPLAF

-543 WNLANRLLDEMAQEG
+543 WNLANRLLDEMAHEG
-558 RKVLESSGLRAHDIV
+558 RKVLQTSGLSTAEIR

-590 VALPDGVLS
+590 VALPDGVLG
-599 VDDLPRIAAEF
+599 VGDLPRIAAEF

-658 KGSRLAFFPETNG
+658 KGSRLAYFPETNG
-671 YVETSIY
+671 YVETAIY

-705 VGGQARVDERLN
+705 AGGLARVDERLN

>member
-1 MVVQGFKVQGFK
+1 
-13 VKIECRRTLNFE
+13 
-25 PFEPL
+25 
-30 NEIPMYRVGIDIG
+30 MYRVGIDIG

-52 GDDGSAVIA
+52 GEDGAAVIG

-78 RPVLENG
+78 RPILENG
-85 SVDARQRGTLIHGTT
+85 SVNASERGTLIHGTT

-150 HLRFDVPERMAA
+150 HLRFDVPERITA
-162 DGSILQEL
+162 DGSVLENL
-170 DEAFVRKLVGELRDK
+170 NEGFVRKLVGELRDK

-199 NPAHEKRTAEI
+199 NPAHEIRTAEI
-210 IAEVAPQI
+210 IAETAPAI

-229 IREFQ
+229 IREFP

-247 RVSDYLAQLQAR
+247 RVSDYLAQLKAR
-259 LDEIGFRGSFFV
+259 LDQIGFRGSFFV
-271 MLSSGGIATRET
+271 MLSSGGIATRDT

-306 GMGSGHR
+306 GMRSGHR

-325 KLCVIEDGQ
+325 KLCVIDDGQ

-362 DMIEI
+362 DMIEL

-374 ARVDSLG
+374 ARIDSLG

-401 GGTQPTVTDADLV
+401 GGTQPTVTDADLA

-448 TAEQVAWGIHQI
+448 SAQQVAWGIHQI

-535 YSRMDRLD
+535 YSRLDQLD
-543 WNLANRLLDEMAQEG
+543 WQFANGLLDDMGEEG
-558 RKVLESSGLRAHDIV
+558 RKVLQSSGLSSNEIT
-573 YQRTADLRY
+573 YQRSADVRY
-582 IGQGHEVS
+582 VGQGHEVS
-590 VALPDGVLS
+590 VALPGGVLGA
-599 VDDLPRIAAEF
+599 DDLGPIAAEF
-610 ERTYESLYGRKGP
+610 ERAYEALYGRKGP
-623 DVPLEVIN
+623 DVALEVIN

-640 PDMNLKLPR
+640 PDMNFKLPHDSSKR
-649 NSTHGGDAR
+649 GDSR
-658 KGSRLAFFPETNG
+658 KGSRLAYFPETDG
-671 YVETSIY
+671 FVETAIY
-678 DRYTLEPGMRFNGP
+678 DRYALEPGMKFNGP

-705 VGGQARVDERLN
+705 VRGRARVDERLN

-722 GDGK
+722 SESNDGK